1 MRHRQERWCNFKML
15 PGKAF
20 PMLSLPW
27 QTNPTA
33 RENPSSDVSQI
44 LREALRASPTAFLR
58 FAFGEQLLAARC

>member
-1 MRHRQERWCNFKML
+1 MLILSFSCLEAGTLFDRPRQENWYNFKML

-44 LREALRASPTAFLR
+44 LREEP
-58 FAFGEQLLAARC
+58 